1 LRLVWSSSIY
11 TARIQAHCSTIN
23 FEIFKHLKSTHMTE
37 YKRAMS
43 KVSILDLSSMLYYTW
58 VASSL
63 VGKRTK
69 TLGGLP

>member
-43 KVSILDLSSMLYYTW
+43 KVSIHRCILHVVLYLS
-58 VASSL
+58 
-63 VGKRTK
+63 GQFPGR
-69 TLGGLP
+69 